1 MMPAG
6 NLTKQL
12 EVEEEERPGKRQR
25 IKSSIHSVFY
35 PRKQLEIII
44 THLVLQLRIKVTLHQ
59 TLPKQLVLIRKYS
72 TPWRTKETRAS
83 AILNAN

>member
-6 NLTKQL
+6 NLTKQS
-12 EVEEEERPGKRQR
+12 EVEEEERPGGRGGEIQ
-25 IKSSIHSVFY
+25 HSLCIL
-35 PRKQLEIII
+35 PRKQPAIII

-59 TLPKQLVLIRKYS
+59 TLPKQPVLIRKYS
-72 TPWRTKETRAS
+72 TPWRTEETRAS